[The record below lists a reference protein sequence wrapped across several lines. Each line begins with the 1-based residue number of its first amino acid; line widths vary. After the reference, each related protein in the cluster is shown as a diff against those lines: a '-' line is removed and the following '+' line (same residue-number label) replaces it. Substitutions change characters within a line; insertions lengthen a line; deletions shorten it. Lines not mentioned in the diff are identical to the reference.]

1 MEILDKANEIKEWIV
16 ELRRDFHMYPEP
28 SFEEI
33 RTSGIVEQKLK
44 EMDIEVKHI
53 GKTGIVGILRGDKPG
68 KVIGLRADMDALS
81 VYEETGLPFA
91 SKKEGFMHACGHD
104 SHISML
110 LGAAKILSNMRD
122 KISGTVKFIFQPAE
136 EAAGGAKVMI
146 AGGALENPK
155 LDMIYGMHI
164 ASAVEVGKVIAQEG
178 QFMAS
183 GDEWKLIISGKSC
196 HGSSPWEG
204 HDVMVCTA
212 AVINGLQAIVSRV
225 NDARNPIVINIGT
238 ANGGERFN
246 VVPGKM
252 TLTGMNRTFTEYSRK
267 MMPEWMKKV
276 IKSICESYDCTYE
289 FEYKLG
295 FEVTIND
302 DKVTEFVKNSVK
314 KIVGEDNIL
323 GAEKGMGS
331 EDFSEY
337 LKLVPGMI
345 MMLGTRNEEKNC
357 VFPQHS
363 NHYLIDEDSLPIGTA
378 CYVQVA
384 IDYLVEEN

>member
-1 MEILDKANEIKEWIV
+1 MEMLDKANEIKEWIV
-16 ELRRDFHMYPEP
+16 ALRRDFHMYPEP
-28 SFEEI
+28 SFEEV
-33 RTSGIVEQKLK
+33 RTSGIVEEKLK
-44 EMDIEVKHI
+44 EMDIEVKRI
-53 GKTGIVGILRGDKPG
+53 GKTGIVGILKGYKPG

-91 SKKEGFMHACGHD
+91 SKNEGFMHACGHD

-110 LGAAKILSNMRD
+110 LGAAKILSSMRD
-122 KISGTVKFIFQPAE
+122 KLSGTVKFIFQPAE
-136 EAAGGAKVMI
+136 EAAGGAKAMV

-183 GDEWKLIISGKSC
+183 GDEWKLVITGKSC

-204 HDVMVCTA
+204 HDVIVCTA
-212 AVINGLQAIVSRV
+212 AIINGFQTLVSRV

-238 ANGGERFN
+238 ANGGERRN
-246 VVPGKM
+246 VVPGEM
-252 TLTGMNRTFTEYSRK
+252 TLTGMNRTFTEYSRE
-267 MMPEWMKKV
+267 MMPKWMEKV
-276 IKSICESYDCTYE
+276 IKSTCEAYDCTYE
-289 FEYKLG
+289 FQYKLG
-295 FEVTIND
+295 FEITVND
-302 DKVTEFVKNSVK
+302 DKATEFVKKSVG
-314 KIVGEDNIL
+314 KIVGENNVL

-345 MMLGTRNEEKNC
+345 MMLGTRNEAKNC

-378 CYVQVA
+378 CYAQVA
-384 IDYLVEEN
+384 LDYLTV